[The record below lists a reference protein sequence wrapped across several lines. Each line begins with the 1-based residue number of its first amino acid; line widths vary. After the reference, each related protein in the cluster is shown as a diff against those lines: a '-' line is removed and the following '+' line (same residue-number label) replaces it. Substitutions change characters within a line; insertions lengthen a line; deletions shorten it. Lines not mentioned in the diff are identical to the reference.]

1 MMLLLVMVTFFGPS
15 LVTSFCLPDES
26 LAECLKR
33 QKPSSRLTTRR
44 ENELDS
50 ELLTCLGLKKDS
62 LAFVGTCTGF
72 SRTCESTVFSSSL
85 DCGSSSVCCQDNI
98 LGVRSKWT
106 SGPSMEGT
114 IIESKE
120 DNYELLN
127 QPGCGSSRV
136 SFVFGGQKAPEGA
149 FPFIVSFTQNI
160 SDSKQWKSF
169 CGGVLISPDHVLSA
183 AHCFQ
188 KVPEHL
194 WDKNVRVR
202 LGVSNLE
209 AGLENS
215 FQIS

>member
-1 MMLLLVMVTFFGPS
+1 MMRCCKQTETCS
-15 LVTSFCLPDES
+15 
-26 LAECLKR
+26 
-33 QKPSSRLTTRR
+33 KPCIVKNFQYSNNPR
-44 ENELDS
+44 
-50 ELLTCLGLKKDS
+50 
-62 LAFVGTCTGF
+62 
-72 SRTCESTVFSSSL
+72 
-85 DCGSSSVCCQDNI
+85 
-98 LGVRSKWT
+98 T
-106 SGPSMEGT
+106 SGPSREGT
-114 IIESKE
+114 IVESKE

-136 SFVFGGQKAPEGA
+136 SFVLGGHAAPEGA
-149 FPFIVSFTQNI
+149 FPFIVSFTQVRTSINRNCWECFSLQNI
-160 SDSKQWKSF
+160 SESKQWKSF

-215 FQIS
+215 F